1 MKIELW
7 QSQEFE
13 HAHEARALQAL
24 LTNLREQDW
33 DEFCLVC
40 ANFFCAGEQIDLMV
54 IKPRAVVVVELK
66 DASGQVEGGENGDW
80 VLMDSTG
87 RRVAINP
94 GRRNPYQQARAM
106 RYAVA
111 QFLSEHASGFM
122 PLQKS
127 IQLDFMHV
135 VAIVCFTECDPG
147 SRLDLPHTPWFSVV
161 GLDQLV
167 EEIEVQRSPR
177 LSFTHKEAT
186 ALVRDVLRLYRV
198 EIEPA
203 PAEMLEARPELP
215 SEELVAEAVV
225 EAEMP
230 ATLAP
235 CIVCG
240 DEHTCAI
247 PYLSGCLISSSQG
260 RPLEELDLVVFDVE
274 TTGIDP
280 GTGDRVVE
288 VAAIKVS
295 KGVVS
300 SEFREL
306 VNSGVPVGE
315 TVNVH
320 GYTDE
325 FLRRHGKPPEEVFPR
340 FVDFIGGDILVAH
353 NLPFDWSFV
362 NSELALLGMPPM
374 QNATINT
381 LDLAERLLPHL
392 PNRKLGTVCQ
402 YFEIPLD
409 DAHHALPDVNG
420 TWRIL
425 EELSRIVENAGGCVD
440 PERTI
445 RFASTQG
452 HNYDIRMINHWADV
466 PHQAQLLRDSPV
478 LRGQEPEVLV
488 ALHHLI
494 PDPRTPGRLLAGHES
509 LVVIEP
515 DWLVN
520 VRSLVVVG
528 RCEREYLVG
537 RFTPR
542 EPSEAMLIGALAHGC
557 FEAILRDPE
566 DEKGLGDAF
575 HQGARDRAL
584 DLITLGS
591 DEESMATGVR
601 PHAKTLVRWAGE
613 MPFPGERSP
622 ETFVFSPQ
630 LGLKGRIDALWK
642 DEDGHPTG
650 LVELK
655 TGRPSWYEE
664 PWPGDALQ
672 AAAYALM
679 LKARD
684 PSSEIEPSIV
694 LYTGGRQP
702 RDGSGT
708 EKIVRLT
715 PEMAARAV
723 AARNGVL
730 VADYCLDMVDSRIP
744 GCPRCWSKEGC
755 SILSL
760 IIDAWREI
768 EPPDGL
774 ELPSFDDED
783 RRFFMHYA
791 TLLAREYKA
800 FKDGHKTLWRDDP
813 KKREEEGTAVY
824 VPEIGE
830 PEAVEGGFLY
840 HMACDNRSELRE
852 GEYVVASDGDVAG
865 SAGLATGTV
874 QAVSRA
880 GIVIRTRSRLT
891 FDSAWIDGYSGERL
905 LESDFQSLYD
915 WMVCK
920 PPPARRMVIG
930 GDTVP
935 RFGKPP
941 EMAFKLRMGDKPLNE
956 KQREALSGAMAMEE
970 YLLVEGPPGS
980 GKTVLIGA
988 LVRAFMQRGDRVLLA
1003 ANTNQA
1009 LDQAILAL
1017 MDQGLGDYVVR
1028 LGREVSVTDERV
1040 KSRLLEVLADSAD
1053 RSHYIE
1059 EFKELLEATP
1069 VVAATVAGWQTFP
1082 RSLAQGLFDI
1092 AIVDEATQIT
1102 VPSALGVLRHVD
1114 RFILLGDPNQLP
1126 PVVLHEEAEGEEE
1139 KASRQDSIDV
1149 EETSYT
1155 WSPLHR
1161 SLFEILLERLQQFG
1175 PTDGVVGLEEQYR
1188 MNETI
1193 CRFPSKQWYGGKL
1206 RPAGKAVGRREL
1218 AMLLEPSGGQWS
1230 EVLSPEKHVAIIDV
1244 PGSAEAGYMPRTN
1257 AAEARVACE
1266 IVLAARRAGA
1276 SEEDIAVITPY
1287 RAQVARIRREL
1298 EKAGQGVLS
1307 GDQIRGMV
1315 DTVDRFQGEERP
1327 MVIVSFSTYGRT
1339 LSDHLKNERRL
1350 NVAFTRAKHKLI
1362 LIGDHQVLSQDE
1374 LLASLFSQAAEK
1386 DVHTIVKR
1394 WIPPDEG
1401 FKAF

>member
-1 MKIELW
+1 MKIESW

-13 HAHEARALQAL
+13 YAHEARALQTL

-40 ANFFCAGEQIDLMV
+40 VNFFCAGEQIDLMI
-54 IKPRAVVVVELK
+54 IKPHAVVVVELK
-66 DASGQVEGGENGDW
+66 DVSGRVEGGENGDW
-80 VLMDSTG
+80 LLIDSTG
-87 RRVAINP
+87 TRLTINP

-111 QFLSEHASGFM
+111 QFLSEHASAFM

-127 IQLDFMHV
+127 IQLDFMHIAAV
-135 VAIVCFTECDPG
+135 VCFTECDPG
-147 SRLDLPHTPWFSVV
+147 SRLDLPHTPWFSLVR
-161 GLDQLV
+161 LDRLI
-167 EEIEVQRSPR
+167 EEISMQRSPR
-177 LSFTHKEAT
+177 LNFTHKEAT
-186 ALVRDVLRLYRV
+186 ALVKDVLRLRRV
-198 EIEPA
+198 EIEA
-203 PAEMLEARPELP
+203 PAVKPPQVPTRELP
-215 SEELVAEAVV
+215 VEAVV

-230 ATLAP
+230 PKLAP

-240 DEHTCAI
+240 DEHTCAV
-247 PYLSGCLISSSQG
+247 PYLSGSLVSSSQA
-260 RPLEELDLVVFDVE
+260 RPVEELDLVVFDVE

-280 GTGDRVVE
+280 GAGDRVVE

-295 KGVVS
+295 KGVVT

-325 FLRRHGKPPEEVFPR
+325 FLRRHGKPPEEVFPKFR
-340 FVDFIGGDILVAH
+340 DFIEEDILVAH

-362 NSELALLGMPPM
+362 NSELALLGMPPL

-392 PNRKLGTVCQ
+392 PNRKLPTVCQ
-402 YFEIPLD
+402 HFEIPLD

-420 TWRIL
+420 TWRVL
-425 EELSRIVENAGGCVD
+425 EELSRMVENAGGCVD
-440 PERTI
+440 PERTV
-445 RFASTQG
+445 RFESTEGQ
-452 HNYDIRMINHWADV
+452 NYDVRMINHWADV
-466 PHQAQLLRDSPV
+466 PHQVQLLRDSPI
-478 LRGQEPEVLV
+478 LSGQEPEVLV

-494 PDPRTPGRLLAGHES
+494 PDPKNPGRLLAGHES
-509 LVVIEP
+509 LAVIEP
-515 DWLVN
+515 DWLVE
-520 VRSLVVVG
+520 VRSLMEVG

-542 EPSEAMLIGALAHGC
+542 EPTEPMLVGALAHRC
-557 FEAILRDPE
+557 FEAILQDPE
-566 DEKGLGDAF
+566 DEKRLGEAF
-575 HQGARDRAL
+575 HRAARDLAL
-584 DLITLGS
+584 DLITLDS
-591 DEESMATGVR
+591 NEESIAPSVR
-601 PHAKTLVRWAGE
+601 PHAKTLVRWAKQ

-630 LGLKGRIDALWK
+630 LGLKGVIDALWK
-642 DEDGHPTG
+642 DEEGNPTG
-650 LVELK
+650 VVELK
-655 TGRPSWYEE
+655 TGKPPWKEE
-664 PWPGDALQ
+664 PRPGHDLQ

-684 PSSEIEPSIV
+684 PTSQIEPSIV

-708 EKIVRLT
+708 EKIVQLT

-723 AARNGVL
+723 AARNRVL
-730 VADYCLDMVDSRIP
+730 VADYCLDMVDSGIP

-768 EPPDGL
+768 EPPEGL
-774 ELPSFDDED
+774 ELPDFNDED

-791 TLLAREYKA
+791 TLLLQEYKA
-800 FKDGHKTLWRDDP
+800 FKEGHKTLWKDEP

-824 VPEIGE
+824 VPQIGE
-830 PEAVEGGFLY
+830 PEPVEGGFLY
-840 HMACDNRSELRE
+840 RMPCDNRSELRE
-852 GEYVVASDGDVAG
+852 GDFVVVSDGDVAG
-865 SAGLATGTV
+865 SSRLATGAV

-891 FDSAWIDGYSGERL
+891 FDNAWIDGYSGERL
-905 LESDFQSLYD
+905 LQNHFQSLYD
-915 WMVCK
+915 WMVAK
-920 PPPARRMVIG
+920 PPAARRTVIG
-930 GDTVP
+930 RDSVP
-935 RFGKPP
+935 RFTQPP

-956 KQREALSGAMAMEE
+956 KQREALSRALAMED
-970 YLLVEGPPGS
+970 YLLIEGPPGS

-988 LVRAFMQRGDRVLLA
+988 LARALIERGERVLLA

-1017 MDQGLGDYVVR
+1017 IDQGLGDEVIR
-1028 LGREVSVTDERV
+1028 LGSELSVTDERV
-1040 KSRLLEVLADSAD
+1040 KGRLLEVLASSGDP
-1053 RSHYIE
+1053 SHYVDD
-1059 EFKELLEATP
+1059 FKRLLEATP
-1069 VVAATVAGWQTFP
+1069 VVAATVARWQTFP
-1082 RSLAQGLFDI
+1082 RSLAQQLFDM

-1126 PVVLHEEAEGEEE
+1126 PVVLHEETGEEGEAAVEE
-1139 KASRQDSIDV
+1139 DPAKV
-1149 EETSYT
+1149 EETGWT
-1155 WSPLHR
+1155 WPPLGR
-1161 SLFEILLERLQQFG
+1161 SLFEILLERVQRVGQ
-1175 PTDGVVGLEEQYR
+1175 TDGVVSLEEQYR

-1193 CRFPSKQWYGGKL
+1193 CRFPSEQWYGGKL
-1206 RPAGKAVGRREL
+1206 RPAREALGRGEL
-1218 AMLLEPSGGQWS
+1218 ALLLEPAGGPWS
-1230 EVLSPEKHVAIIDV
+1230 EVINPEKHVVIIDV

-1362 LIGDHQVLSQDE
+1362 LIGDHQVLSQDH
-1374 LLASLFSQAAEK
+1374 LLASLFSQALEE
-1386 DVHTIVKR
+1386 DVHTIAKR
-1394 WIPPDEG
+1394 WIPPEE
-1401 FKAF
+1401 AFTAF